1 MKAVLFDLDGT
12 LLDTVSDIH
21 FTVNE
26 TLRHF
31 GYPEITPDQTRA
43 YIGNGARRLLER
55 ALPKEANN
63 FEECYFYYRKRFAE
77 SENANTRL
85 FEGEIEVLQRLKA
98 EARLA
103 VITNKPQD
111 ATEGCLRR
119 FFPEG
124 LFDFVGGDSG
134 MFPCKPDPSLALY
147 AALRMRVPVGECI
160 FVGDGETDVETAKN
174 AGMKQVSVLWGYRS
188 LEQLLAAGARL
199 FASDFFEL
207 EKILKKA

>member
-1 MKAVLFDLDGT
+1 MKAILFDLDGT

-21 FTVNE
+21 VTVNE
-26 TLRHF
+26 TLRRF
-31 GYPEITPDQTRA
+31 GYPEITSEQTRA

-55 ALPKEANN
+55 ALPKDADN
-63 FEECYFYYRKRFAE
+63 FEECYLFYRKRFSE
-77 SENANTRL
+77 SENANTRP
-85 FEGEIEVLQRLKA
+85 FEGEIEVLQRLK
-98 EARLA
+98 EKARLA

-111 ATEGCLRR
+111 ATESCLRR

-124 LFDFVGGDSG
+124 LFDFAGGDAG

-147 AALRMRVPVGECI
+147 AALRMRVPVSECI

-188 LEQLLAAGARL
+188 REQLLAAGAKT
-199 FASDFFEL
+199 FAADFCDL
-207 EKILKKA
+207 EKILIKA